1 MKKFS
6 HMKFK
11 VLILFSVLSFAL
23 PTFGFNAN
31 IKMVNF
37 DSKDQSKILKAIKVI
52 KKVMSS
58 SEFKQKILEHT
69 FEGERKFLDNK
80 GHSNEEI
87 LQIILDGAEE
97 LHPIKN
103 GQMDIELELME
114 SKSKTVGHTYP
125 DTKRIWINRKYF
137 NSFTTA
143 EIANNLFHEWLHKL
157 GYDHASHYSTE
168 RNFSVPYAIGT
179 LMGELAKIYADE
191 SHL

>member
-1 MKKFS
+1 MKIKA
-6 HMKFK
+6 
-11 VLILFSVLSFAL
+11 LIIVCALSFML
-23 PTFGFNAN
+23 PSFAFDAN
-31 IKMVNF
+31 IEMVNF

-58 SEFKQKILEHT
+58 SEFKKRILEHT

-80 GHSNEEI
+80 GHSNEQI
-87 LQIILDGAEE
+87 LQIILEGAEE

-114 SKSKTVGHTYP
+114 SKSQTVGHTYP
-125 DTKRIWINRKYF
+125 DTKRIWINRRYF

-179 LMGELAKIYADE
+179 LVGELAKVYDDE
-191 SHL
+191 SH

>member
-1 MKKFS
+1 MKKFCY
-6 HMKFK
+6 MKIK
-11 VLILFSVLSFAL
+11 ALIIVFALSFML
-23 PTFGFNAN
+23 PTLAFDAN
-31 IKMVNF
+31 IEMVNF
-37 DSKDQSKILKAIKVI
+37 DSKDQSKIFKAINVI
-52 KKVMSS
+52 KRIINSN
-58 SEFKQKILEHT
+58 EFKKRILEHT

-80 GHSNEEI
+80 GHSNEQI

-125 DTKRIWINRKYF
+125 DTKRIWINRRYF

-143 EIANNLFHEWLHKL
+143 EIANNLFHEWMHKL

-179 LMGELAKIYADE
+179 LVGELATVYADE
-191 SHL
+191 SH